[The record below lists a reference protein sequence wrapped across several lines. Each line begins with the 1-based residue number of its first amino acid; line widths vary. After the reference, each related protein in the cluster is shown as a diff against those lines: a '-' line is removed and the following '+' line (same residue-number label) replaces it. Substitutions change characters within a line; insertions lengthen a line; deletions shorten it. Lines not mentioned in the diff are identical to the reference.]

1 MMEVG
6 SAFSLTYTNT
16 MKKKILQ
23 TVVLYSAFLFVLIV
37 PFSSVLAQFRG
48 TTGTGNANTTGT
60 GNANTTGTGN
70 ANTLN
75 LNVKLNNPISTN
87 TFQEFVQAA
96 LDIVLKIGIPV
107 VALFIIYS
115 GFLFVTAR
123 GNADKLKTAKTT
135 FIYTC
140 LGAAVLLGAW
150 VIANAIAGTI
160 NEIRN

>member
-48 TTGTGNANTTGT
+48 TTGT

>member
-1 MMEVG
+1 
-6 SAFSLTYTNT
+6 

-48 TTGTGNANTTGT
+48 TTGT